1 MWVKVLDLVK
11 QKVFCPYEYV
21 SDFEKLKEE
30 LPNKEKF
37 CSSLTGRKITDKE
50 YKQEQTRNEND
61 ERFITTCI

>member
-1 MWVKVLDLVK
+1 M
-11 QKVFCPYEYV
+11 

-37 CSSLTGRKITDKE
+37 YSSLTGRKITDKE
-50 YKQEQTRNEND
+50 YTQEQTRNEND